1 MEADMKYYNQ
11 CEEVDENL
19 ELRIHFISTTKPF
32 KRNIN
37 GVYKSWYLL
46 SVLNKG
52 KKLDNIVSGTLIALP
67 VSLLNFFDVSI
78 KKFKRVL

>member
-1 MEADMKYYNQ
+1 MQNYFVVMRQNGSRYEILQ

-37 GVYKSWYLL
+37 GVYKS
-46 SVLNKG
+46 
-52 KKLDNIVSGTLIALP
+52 
-67 VSLLNFFDVSI
+67 
-78 KKFKRVL
+78 